1 MTNRTSTHFFILV
14 LIVIL
19 TAAAHYSIYYS
30 GMIRGYETSGHAACR
45 NLALLCVLAILP
57 IFLHKFLRFSGNWTL
72 YTSCVLL
79 FSIGLTVQYRL
90 FSDKEYVADIDPA
103 ERAKIQNSDL
113 TDKEKS

>member
-14 LIVIL
+14 LIVAL
-19 TAAAHYSIYYS
+19 TAIAHYSIYYG
-30 GMIRGYETSGHAACR
+30 GMIRGYETSGLAAVR
-45 NLALLCVLAILP
+45 NLVLLSLLAILP
-57 IFLHKFLRFSGNWTL
+57 IFINRFLHFKGYWTL

-90 FSDKEYVADIDPA
+90 FSDHEYVANVDPT

-113 TDKEKS
+113 